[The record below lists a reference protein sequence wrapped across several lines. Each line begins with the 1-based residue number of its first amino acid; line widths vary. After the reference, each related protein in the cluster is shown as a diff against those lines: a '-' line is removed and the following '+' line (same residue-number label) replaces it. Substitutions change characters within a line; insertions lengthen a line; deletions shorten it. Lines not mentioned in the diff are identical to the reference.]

1 MRIPIIAGNWK
12 MNTTY
17 DEAMDLVEELV
28 DGLEASEELDAI
40 DIILCPPFPWLYPT
54 REYLEDTGL
63 QLGAQNCYW
72 LDRGAF
78 TGEVSAAM
86 LADQCSYVIVGHSE
100 RRQHFGETDEHVAR
114 KAEAALRH
122 GLRPII
128 CVGERLEQR
137 DAGETDAWV
146 AGQVRAAFD
155 LVEPAQVAEC
165 VVAYEPIWAI
175 GTGRA
180 ADGPE
185 ANRVA
190 GLIRAALAERYGA
203 EAAADVR
210 IQYGGSVTGANI
222 AEFISQPEID
232 GALVGGASLK
242 AADFMRI
249 CEVAA
254 EGATSDE

>member
-86 LADQCSYVIVGHSE
+86 LADQSGYVIVGHSE
-100 RRQHFGETDEHVAR
+100 RRQHFGDTDEHVPR
-114 KAEAALRH
+114 EAEPALRH
-122 GLRPII
+122 GLRPISRAARRP
-128 CVGERLEQR
+128 GQR
-137 DAGETDAWV
+137 DPGEPDA
-146 AGQVRAAFD
+146 
-155 LVEPAQVAEC
+155 
-165 VVAYEPIWAI
+165 
-175 GTGRA
+175 
-180 ADGPE
+180 
-185 ANRVA
+185 
-190 GLIRAALAERYGA
+190 
-203 EAAADVR
+203 
-210 IQYGGSVTGANI
+210 
-222 AEFISQPEID
+222 
-232 GALVGGASLK
+232 
-242 AADFMRI
+242 
-249 CEVAA
+249 
-254 EGATSDE
+254 

>member
-1 MRIPIIAGNWK
+1 MRTPIIAGNWK

-28 DGLEASEELDAI
+28 DGLEALEELDTI
-40 DIILCPPFPWLYPT
+40 DIVLCPPFLWLYPT

-63 QLGAQNCYW
+63 QLGAQDCYW

-114 KAEAALRH
+114 KAEAVLRH

-137 DAGETDAWV
+137 VDADP
-146 AGQVRAAFD
+146 
-155 LVEPAQVAEC
+155 LVGRQVAERFHHVEVRAHGVLFCC
-165 VVAYEPIWAI
+165 VGEVR
-175 GTGRA
+175 RA
-180 ADGPE
+180 PGLGPGPHS
-185 ANRVA
+185 NTV
-190 GLIRAALAERYGA
+190 RAR
-203 EAAADVR
+203 
-210 IQYGGSVTGANI
+210 S
-222 AEFISQPEID
+222 IS
-232 GALVGGASLK
+232 S
-242 AADFMRI
+242 
-249 CEVAA
+249 
-254 EGATSDE
+254 